1 MRFLSTA
8 LPTAK
13 VCDERRL
20 SSVRL
25 SIVRRRTRTKYPTQA
40 HACMTGNKADARR
53 VLTWTDE
60 HWHKREGGGRGYG
73 GEKNGRGGGRQKEGG
88 VILKGGVEFEF
99 EFEMRQNFSQLF
111 KNPKY
116 SH

>member
-1 MRFLSTA
+1 MRLLSNA
-8 LPTAK
+8 LPTAE

-25 SIVRRRTRTKYPTQA
+25 SSVRQRTRIEYPNQA
-40 HACMTGNKADARR
+40 HACMIGNKADARR

-60 HWHKREGGGRGYG
+60 RWHKREGGDRGYG

-88 VILKGGVEFEF
+88 VILKGDV
-99 EFEMRQNFSQLF
+99 EFEMRQSFSQLF
-111 KNPKY
+111 KNSKY
-116 SH
+116 SR